1 MTAGSCILESKRVQA
16 PYGAQVLSVMCWRT
30 DRWVPPTERAGS
42 EGVIYAACGSA
53 AADRRLY
60 THRREAAIPQ
70 PSATKWLSNLRTL
83 RPMGPVN
90 LKNLSPHNPSI
101 QPAPSGAP
109 PFLFCGASR
118 HHNPRPKGPSPLS
131 TQPAAAGG
139 HNLQPRRGWPPSPL
153 NPLNPLNPVNPA
165 CGFAAGL

>member
-1 MTAGSCILESKRVQA
+1 MTARDCILESKRVQT

-30 DRWVPPTERAGS
+30 ARWVPPAERAGS

-153 NPLNPLNPVNPA
+153 NPLNPVNPA

>member
-30 DRWVPPTERAGS
+30 ARWVPPTERAGS

-109 PFLFCGASR
+109 LFILRRQPPPQPSGQRPVKPKNLKNLRPARAVNPRAAGASKSA
-118 HHNPRPKGPSPLS
+118 PRPSDISPKEEYNNS
-131 TQPAAAGG
+131 I
-139 HNLQPRRGWPPSPL
+139 S
-153 NPLNPLNPVNPA
+153 
-165 CGFAAGL
+165 